1 MLRRVWSGIVIVTMD
16 TVTFSHRKFDCRANT
31 EVQSIELSSS
41 MVTNIDLSWD
51 GSILTIAHGDS
62 VTFLQCDK

>member
-1 MLRRVWSGIVIVTMD
+1 M
-16 TVTFSHRKFDCRANT
+16 

-41 MVTNIDLSWD
+41 MVTNIDISWD
-51 GSILTIAHGDS
+51 GTVLTITHGDN